1 VSRVAGGV
9 ASFAM
14 LDDQRLRRILDIGR
28 SVVAELDLESL
39 LRRVLDEARALT
51 GARYAALGV
60 LDDQRVGL
68 ERFLTAGIDEPTRRQ
83 IGDLPRGRG
92 VLGVLIRD
100 PRPLR
105 LRRVGDHPRSYGF
118 PVGHPPMEA
127 FLGVPIAVGG
137 AAFGNLYLCEKAS
150 GAPFDEDDEEAIVLL
165 AGWASV
171 AIANARAYHGEHT
184 RRSELEQ
191 LVRALEAT
199 TEIARAVGGETDLE
213 RVLEL
218 IVKRARALVEARGV
232 LIMLR
237 SHDELYVAA
246 IAGDLAEGLLDVR
259 IPLEGSVSGEVMAT
273 QRVERLVNVRDRLRF
288 QLGQQLQASTGL
300 FVPLVYR
307 GEPLGVLS
315 AFDRAGGEEFT
326 REDERLL
333 ESFAAS
339 AATAVATAQSVASE
353 GLRRSIEASE
363 RERQRWAR
371 ELHDETLQE
380 LAGLRML
387 LNGARRSEDL
397 AVVRRT
403 LDTALEQLDT
413 EVTGLRRMITDLRP
427 AALDAFGIASALE
440 ALIQRVTST
449 SGLDIELDTSLP
461 EAERL
466 PAEVEDTVYRLVQE
480 TLTNVVK
487 HAEAR
492 RVAIA
497 LSAREGTVELEIADD
512 GRGFD
517 PAAATGGFGL
527 IGMRERVALAGGTFQ
542 LDTAPGAGTRVAVTV
557 PIARGT
563 PGRRAPGRLSGG
575 AAEA

>member
-1 VSRVAGGV
+1 
-9 ASFAM
+9 M
-14 LDDQRLRRILDIGR
+14 LEEQRLRRILDVGR
-28 SVVAELDLESL
+28 SVVAELDLEAL

-60 LDDQRVGL
+60 LDERHSEL
-68 ERFLTAGIDEPTRRQ
+68 ERFLTAGIDERTHRA
-83 IGDLPRGRG
+83 IGELPRGRG
-92 VLGVLIRD
+92 VLGVLISD

-105 LRRVGDHPRSYGF
+105 LDHVGDHPRSYGF
-118 PVGHPPMEA
+118 PLAHPPMET

-137 AAFGNLYLCEKAS
+137 EAFGNLYLCEKE
-150 GAPFDEDDEEAIVLL
+150 GGEPFDADDEEAIVLL

-171 AIANARAYHGEHT
+171 AIANARAYHGEHS

-237 SHDELYVAA
+237 EGDALRGAA
-246 IAGDLAEGLLDVR
+246 VAGDLDDDLLGVR
-259 IPLEGSVSGEVMAT
+259 VPVEGSVSGEVMAR
-273 QRVERLVNVRDRLRF
+273 QRVERLANVRDRLRF
-288 QLGQQLQASTGL
+288 QLGQRLQASTGL

-307 GEPLGVLS
+307 GSALGVLS
-315 AFDRAGGEEFT
+315 AFDRRGGEEFT

-339 AATAVATAQSVASE
+339 AATAVATAQTVASE

-380 LAGLRML
+380 LAGLRVL
-387 LNGARRSEDL
+387 LSGARRSDDV
-397 AVVRRT
+397 AAIRVT
-403 LDTALEQLDT
+403 LDTALGQIDT
-413 EVTGLRRMITDLRP
+413 EITGLRRLITDLRP
-427 AALDAFGIASALE
+427 ATLDAFGIASALDGLAE
-440 ALIQRVTST
+440 RVAST
-449 SGLDIELDTSLP
+449 SGLEIAFDTDLP
-461 EAERL
+461 DGERL
-466 PAEVEDTVYRLVQE
+466 PSAIEDTVFRLVQE
-480 TLTNVVK
+480 ALTNVVK
-487 HAEAR
+487 HAAAQTV
-492 RVAIA
+492 RVTLAIQGE
-497 LSAREGTVELEIADD
+497 SVELTVTDD

-517 PAAATGGFGL
+517 REAATAGFGL
-527 IGMRERVALAGGTFQ
+527 IGMRERAVLAGGVLQ
-542 LDTAPGAGTRVAVTV
+542 VDSSPGEGAAVTARIPLAQTAWSAGAGSAS
-557 PIARGT
+557 AQH
-563 PGRRAPGRLSGG
+563 GG
-575 AAEA
+575 